1 MILKTLGHSSFA
13 LVCALTFSVIG
24 AETASAAGK
33 IYDTSLAEKPCAIL
47 TTDQVAT
54 TLNIAP
60 DKLEQSGPEVP
71 FCIYEM
77 DDDGKTVEVTLVV
90 SAFDTDKAAAKSF
103 HELTQDR
110 TAEEITQMLQELGID
125 ADEDESDS
133 IASITKPET
142 TGVQFESIKGIAEQA
157 RFQTNEGALHLLQ
170 GNLYLVLMAYYGP
183 VMPVPENI
191 AYTDFAALEKAS
203 SAWVQDTMDVRK
215 EQTTALAKAALEA
228 L

>member
-1 MILKTLGHSSFA
+1 MSLKMLGHSSFA
-13 LVCALTFSVIG
+13 LVCAFTFSIIG
-24 AETASAAGK
+24 AETASAASK
-33 IYDTSLAEKPCAIL
+33 TYDTSLAKTPCDIL
-47 TTDQVAT
+47 TIDQVAT
-54 TLNIAP
+54 TLNLPAE
-60 DKLEQSGPEVP
+60 KLEQSDPEVP

-77 DDDGKTVEVTLVV
+77 DEDGKTVEVTLVV
-90 SAFDTDKAAAKSF
+90 NAFDTDKAAAESF

-142 TGVQFESIKGIAEQA
+142 TGVEFESIKGIAEQA

-183 VMPVPENI
+183 VPPVPENI
-191 AYTDFAALEKAS
+191 VYTDFAALEKAS

-215 EQTTALAKAALEA
+215 KQTTALAKAALEA